1 MTIARLDAAAVD
13 AALADLPGWARVGGE
28 LRASWRFASFA
39 AAVAF
44 TNALAELAEAQQHHP
59 EWRVAYRRV
68 DVATTTHDAGG
79 LTRRDLELARAVS
92 ALARRADAEFAS

>member
-1 MTIARLDAAAVD
+1 MTATRLENAAID
-13 AALADLPGWARVGGE
+13 AALAELPGWSRVGDE

-44 TNALAELAEAQQHHP
+44 TNAMAELAEARQHHP

-68 DVATTTHDAGG
+68 DVATTTHDVGG
-79 LTRRDLELARAVS
+79 LSDRDVGLAQQVS
-92 ALARRADAEFAS
+92 ALAARVGAERAS

>member
-1 MTIARLDAAAVD
+1 MTVERLDAAAVH
-13 AALADLPGWARVGGE
+13 AALADLPGWSRVGEE
-28 LRASWRFASFA
+28 LRASWRFRSFA

-44 TNALAELAEAQQHHP
+44 TAALAELAEAQQHHP

-79 LTRRDLELARAVS
+79 LSRRDVELARAVS
-92 ALARRADAEFAS
+92 ELARHADAEPAS